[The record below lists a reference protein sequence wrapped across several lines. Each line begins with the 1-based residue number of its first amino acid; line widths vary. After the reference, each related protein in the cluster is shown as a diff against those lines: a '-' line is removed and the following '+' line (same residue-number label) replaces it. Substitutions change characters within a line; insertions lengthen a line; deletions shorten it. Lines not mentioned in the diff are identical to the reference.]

1 MSYIAL
7 VPGVR
12 KFSGAGDS
20 LSEEGLNAL
29 KQKVFERDRHTC
41 RGCGFVARK
50 YQDIHVRTGALAEDN
65 IDNIVTLCI
74 FCKQCFD
81 LDFVA
86 RAQSGALIW
95 LPEIGQA
102 ALNHIARAIYVARI
116 TQGPVADAARKA
128 LEVLTKRRE
137 DARRKLGTDDPAIL
151 ASILGDFL
159 ELKEYKDRARKL
171 DGIRVLPLDRRI
183 VREGDLEFNQFPQ
196 ILAYWRSKDGPFGD
210 LPPKIW
216 QKMFADLEGKT
227 GK

>member
-12 KFSGAGDS
+12 KISGAGDGV
-20 LSEEGLNAL
+20 SEEDLAPL
-29 KQKVFERDRHTC
+29 RQKIFERDAHTC
-41 RGCGFVARK
+41 RGCGFTAKK
-50 YQDIHVRTGALAEDN
+50 YHEIHSRTGPLEDAN
-65 IDNIVTLCI
+65 SDNIVTLCI
-74 FCKQCFD
+74 FCRQCFD

-116 TQGPVADAARKA
+116 TQGPVADAARSA
-128 LEVLTKRRE
+128 LEILLKRKE
-137 DARRKLGTDDPAIL
+137 DAKRKLGTDDPAML

-159 ELKEYKDRARKL
+159 ELTEYKARAKKL
-171 DGIRVLPLDRRI
+171 DGLRIMPLDRRI

-196 ILAYWRSKDGPFGD
+196 ILAYWRSKDGPFGE
-210 LPPKIW
+210 LPPKTW
-216 QKMFADLEGKT
+216 QEMFEELQQKT
-227 GK
+227 A